1 MTKRNN
7 AAMRRLLVMAAV
19 YATMLFFGLSENVK
33 GVSFPLIKE
42 QFGALYDQQGG
53 LVSGTWF
60 GYVISCFAASFL
72 LSRLGS
78 KRTVVLGYFVVGA
91 GMTAVLFAP
100 GFWTVAA
107 ALMLMNLGFGLFE
120 IGGNALAMTAIDK
133 HAAVAMNLMHFF
145 YGFGAIL
152 GPKLAGVIV
161 THTGGGFRAPYLV
174 LVFPVAAVGVYLAFL
189 RVPAAKRNEAE
200 ETPAMTLLAAF
211 KNPMVWLF
219 SVTLGFMEVVEFGAA
234 NWGGLYLRDVLG
246 MDVATAGANFVMA
259 FYILFTAGRLLG
271 GFVIERAG
279 YLRSMF
285 AMAAVTAV
293 ILAVGFLLGRSGVWV
308 LPLSGL
314 FIAGMWPTVMALAM
328 RVFGPDAPVAASAV
342 ITLSGAVNGVFQFL
356 TGVMNEHLGAG
367 VGYPMGIVYALVI
380 CGLLVLI
387 KRRTRTQT

>member
-152 GPKLAGVIV
+152 GP
-161 THTGGGFRAPYLV
+161 
-174 LVFPVAAVGVYLAFL
+174 
-189 RVPAAKRNEAE
+189 
-200 ETPAMTLLAAF
+200 
-211 KNPMVWLF
+211 
-219 SVTLGFMEVVEFGAA
+219 
-234 NWGGLYLRDVLG
+234 
-246 MDVATAGANFVMA
+246 
-259 FYILFTAGRLLG
+259 
-271 GFVIERAG
+271 
-279 YLRSMF
+279 
-285 AMAAVTAV
+285 
-293 ILAVGFLLGRSGVWV
+293 
-308 LPLSGL
+308 
-314 FIAGMWPTVMALAM
+314 
-328 RVFGPDAPVAASAV
+328 
-342 ITLSGAVNGVFQFL
+342 
-356 TGVMNEHLGAG
+356 
-367 VGYPMGIVYALVI
+367 
-380 CGLLVLI
+380 
-387 KRRTRTQT
+387 